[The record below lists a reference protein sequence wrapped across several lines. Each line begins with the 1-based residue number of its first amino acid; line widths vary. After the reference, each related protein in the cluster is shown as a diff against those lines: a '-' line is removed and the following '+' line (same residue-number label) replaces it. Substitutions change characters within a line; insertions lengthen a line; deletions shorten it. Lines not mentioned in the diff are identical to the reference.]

1 LLLKV
6 FIDIKILKIWC
17 DELIRNWYS
26 ILVRAEEKGRVNK
39 ELRREWSD
47 KQKDTKWRGLLE

>member
-1 LLLKV
+1 LLKV